1 MSITNDLVIV
11 ETEDRTVRDPEK
23 VYDGSTVPKKYRGT
37 AADQHD
43 MIVLWVVHYPSFEP
57 PN

>member
-23 VYDGSTVPKKYRGT
+23 VYDGSTVPQNAEELRRINAT
-37 AADQHD
+37 
-43 MIVLWVVHYPSFEP
+43 
-57 PN
+57 